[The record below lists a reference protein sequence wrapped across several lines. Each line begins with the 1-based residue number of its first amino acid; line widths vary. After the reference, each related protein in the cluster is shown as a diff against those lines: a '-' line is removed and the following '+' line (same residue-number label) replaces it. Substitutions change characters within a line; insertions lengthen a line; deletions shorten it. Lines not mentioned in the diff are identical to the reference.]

1 MRLLIRV
8 LLVFFVI
15 SALLSI
21 VRGLLTPTTAK
32 RREAR
37 GKPALG
43 GRLIKDPICGTY
55 VAESTAL
62 QSGENYFCSEDCRQ
76 KFIATET

>member
-21 VRGLLTPTTAK
+21 VRGLFTPSTAK

-37 GKPALG
+37 STPALG
-43 GRLIKDPICGTY
+43 GKLIKDPVCGTY

-76 KFIATET
+76 KFIAG